1 MIKDFS
7 FFIWN
12 DSVCFLLKK
21 AVVIPLKNS
30 RKRKNNVFL
39 RGNCFCYVLFPYL
52 SSGIA
57 QSCINARRSEV
68 YLSGTIYCSL

>member
-21 AVVIPLKNS
+21 AVAIPLKNS

-39 RGNCFCYVLFPYL
+39 RGNCFTENVFFFWL
-52 SSGIA
+52 SSYYYRRKKGREFDFSA
-57 QSCINARRSEV
+57 QKIS
-68 YLSGTIYCSL
+68 YL

>member
-21 AVVIPLKNS
+21 AVAIPLKNS

-39 RGNCFCYVLFPYL
+39 RGNCFCYVLF
-52 SSGIA
+52 I
-57 QSCINARRSEV
+57 IFRRG
-68 YLSGTIYCSL
+68 LPSLASMRAGLRYI